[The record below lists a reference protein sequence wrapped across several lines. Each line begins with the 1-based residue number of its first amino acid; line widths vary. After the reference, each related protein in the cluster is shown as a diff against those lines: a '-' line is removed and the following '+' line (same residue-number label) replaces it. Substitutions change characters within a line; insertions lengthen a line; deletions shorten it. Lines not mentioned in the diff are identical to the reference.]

1 MSVRCPLKS
10 PWEEHPKVKRL
21 KQIIDGKHRS
31 LDIDLFFIFLV
42 CVVSWQ
48 EGPLEEENIDQGFD
62 SLASNGS
69 AKYSQFNGI
78 FIQIMN

>member
-1 MSVRCPLKS
+1 
-10 PWEEHPKVKRL
+10 
-21 KQIIDGKHRS
+21 
-31 LDIDLFFIFLV
+31 LFFIFLV